1 MSGKEIE
8 KKIKWYT
15 ICKFLILGVLI
26 TFETSLVINIFFIN
40 NKFFEIILYFAMILT
55 VIVAYTFPINIPLSR
70 NHSVKD
76 FPGILEYLAN
86 IPENI
91 GKQRYFE
98 GLVMIKNSLDDIV
111 HYHMEYGMDEDIRAC
126 ICYLQGKFHSEKNCI
141 IPMQLY
147 DRSYV
152 CALCQKLQEEV
163 NDVKFNA
170 EDLDNIIGKGNQVVK
185 RKKRI
190 TIHNIYNIV
199 IICFLIFKIVVSVN
213 NNLYDSMDNNIFERL
228 FYNVG
233 VEVLTIA
240 LRVLSYL
247 RSVLKQRV

>member
-1 MSGKEIE
+1 
-8 KKIKWYT
+8 
-15 ICKFLILGVLI
+15 
-26 TFETSLVINIFFIN
+26 
-40 NKFFEIILYFAMILT
+40 
-55 VIVAYTFPINIPLSR
+55 
-70 NHSVKD
+70 
-76 FPGILEYLAN
+76 
-86 IPENI
+86 
-91 GKQRYFE
+91 
-98 GLVMIKNSLDDIV
+98 
-111 HYHMEYGMDEDIRAC
+111 MDGGIRAC